1 MEFPSP
7 ACLGASPQ
15 GTTIASPMGMNI
27 VARSLTPIAAVLP
40 FLVAAAPAPASAGP
54 PTDQLRSR
62 VERVSSAL
70 EDPGLRGESNAAR
83 RLAEIR
89 KVADDIFDFE
99 EMAKRALGR
108 HWEARTP
115 AERDEF
121 VRLFADLLRRTYYGK
136 IERATFAKI
145 MFQGERQQGDD
156 ALVRTVVVLPHGDQL
171 DLDYLLLHGAG
182 DRWRVYD
189 LRFEGISLVAN
200 YRSQFSRIIRTSSY
214 ESLVGRLKSN
224 QAEFATPEDA
234 PRAAR

>member
-1 MEFPSP
+1 M
-7 ACLGASPQ
+7 
-15 GTTIASPMGMNI
+15 
-27 VARSLTPIAAVLP
+27 
-40 FLVAAAPAPASAGP
+40 
-54 PTDQLRSR
+54 
-62 VERVSSAL
+62 
-70 EDPGLRGESNAAR
+70 RGESNAAR

-89 KVADDIFDFE
+89 KIADDIFDFE

>member
-1 MEFPSP
+1 
-7 ACLGASPQ
+7 
-15 GTTIASPMGMNI
+15 MNI
-27 VARSLTPIAAVLP
+27 VARSLAPIAAVLL

-62 VERVSSAL
+62 VDRVSSAL

-83 RLAEIR
+83 RRAEIR
-89 KVADDIFDFE
+89 RIADDIFDFE

-108 HWEARTP
+108 HWEGRTP

-121 VRLFADLLRRTYYGK
+121 VRLFADLLRRTYYGR
-136 IERATFAKI
+136 IERATFEKI
-145 MFQGERQQGDD
+145 MFQGERQEGDD

-171 DLDYLLLHGAG
+171 DLDYLLLQGG
-182 DRWRVYD
+182 GRWRVYD
-189 LRFEGISLVAN
+189 LRFEGISLIAN

-214 ESLVGRLKSN
+214 ESLVARLKSN
-224 QAEFATPEDA
+224 QAEFAGPEDA

>member
-1 MEFPSP
+1 
-7 ACLGASPQ
+7 
-15 GTTIASPMGMNI
+15 MNI
-27 VARSLTPIAAVLP
+27 VASSFAPIAAVLL
-40 FLVAAAPAPASAGP
+40 FLVAAAPAPASAGS

-62 VERVSSAL
+62 IDRVASAL

-83 RLAEIR
+83 RRIEIR
-89 KVADDIFDFE
+89 KIADDIFDFE

-121 VRLFADLLRRTYYGK
+121 VRLFADLLRRTYGK
-136 IERATFAKI
+136 VERATFEKI
-145 MFQGERQQGDD
+145 LFQGERQQGDD

-171 DLDYLLLHGAG
+171 DLDYLLLHGVG
-182 DRWRVYD
+182 GRWKVYD
-189 LRFEGISLVAN
+189 LRFEGVSLIAN

-214 ESLVGRLKSN
+214 ESLVARLKSN
-224 QAEFATPEDA
+224 QAEFAGPEDA

>member
-1 MEFPSP
+1 
-7 ACLGASPQ
+7 
-15 GTTIASPMGMNI
+15 MNI
-27 VARSLTPIAAVLP
+27 VARSLAPIAAVLI

-62 VERVSSAL
+62 VDRVSSAL

-83 RLAEIR
+83 RRAEIR
-89 KVADDIFDFE
+89 RIADDIFDFE

-121 VRLFADLLRRTYYGK
+121 VRLFADLLRRTYYGR
-136 IERATFAKI
+136 IERATFEKI
-145 MFQGERQQGDD
+145 MFQGERQEGDD

-171 DLDYLLLHGAG
+171 DLDYLLLQGG
-182 DRWRVYD
+182 GRWRVYD
-189 LRFEGISLVAN
+189 LRFEGISLIAN

-214 ESLVGRLKSN
+214 ESLVARLKSN
-224 QAEFATPEDA
+224 QAEFAGPEDA

>member
-1 MEFPSP
+1 
-7 ACLGASPQ
+7 
-15 GTTIASPMGMNI
+15 MNI
-27 VARSLTPIAAVLP
+27 VARSLAPIAAVLL

-62 VERVSSAL
+62 VDRVSSAL

-83 RLAEIR
+83 RRAEIR
-89 KVADDIFDFE
+89 RIADDIFDFE

-121 VRLFADLLRRTYYGK
+121 VRLFADLLRRTYYGR
-136 IERATFAKI
+136 IERATFEKI
-145 MFQGERQQGDD
+145 MFQGERQEGDD

-171 DLDYLLLHGAG
+171 DLDYLLLQGG
-182 DRWRVYD
+182 GRWRVYD
-189 LRFEGISLVAN
+189 LRFEGVSLIAN

-214 ESLVGRLKSN
+214 
-224 QAEFATPEDA
+224 
-234 PRAAR
+234 

>member
-1 MEFPSP
+1 
-7 ACLGASPQ
+7 
-15 GTTIASPMGMNI
+15 MNI
-27 VARSLTPIAAVLP
+27 VACSLAPIAAVLL

-62 VERVSSAL
+62 VDRVSSAL

-83 RLAEIR
+83 RRAEIR
-89 KVADDIFDFE
+89 RIADDIFDFE

-121 VRLFADLLRRTYYGK
+121 ARLFADLLRRTYYGR
-136 IERATFAKI
+136 IERATFEKI
-145 MFQGERQQGDD
+145 MFQGERQEGDD

-171 DLDYLLLHGAG
+171 DLDYLLLQGG
-182 DRWRVYD
+182 GRWKVYD
-189 LRFEGISLVAN
+189 LRFEGVSLIAN

-214 ESLVGRLKSN
+214 ESLVARLKSN
-224 QAEFATPEDA
+224 QAEFAGPEDA

>member
-1 MEFPSP
+1 MECPLP
-7 ACLGASPQ
+7 ACLGMSAQ
-15 GTTIASPMGMNI
+15 GTTIAVPRGMNT
-27 VARSLTPIAAVLP
+27 VARSLTPIAAVLL
-40 FLVAAAPAPASAGP
+40 FLAAAAPASAGS

-62 VERVSSAL
+62 INRVASAL

-83 RLAEIR
+83 RRAEIR
-89 KVADDIFDFE
+89 KIADDIFDFE

-136 IERATFAKI
+136 VERATFEKI
-145 MFQGERQQGDD
+145 LFQGERQQGDD

-171 DLDYLLLHGAG
+171 DLDYLLLHGVG
-182 DRWRVYD
+182 GRWRVYD
-189 LRFEGISLVAN
+189 LRFEGVSLIAN

-214 ESLVGRLKSN
+214 ESLVARIKSN
-224 QAEFATPEDA
+224 QAEFAGPEDA

>member
-1 MEFPSP
+1 
-7 ACLGASPQ
+7 
-15 GTTIASPMGMNI
+15 MNI
-27 VARSLTPIAAVLP
+27 VARSLAPIAAVLL

-62 VERVSSAL
+62 VDRVSSAL

-83 RLAEIR
+83 RRAEIR
-89 KVADDIFDFE
+89 RIADDIFDFE

-121 VRLFADLLRRTYYGK
+121 VRLFADLLRRTYYGR
-136 IERATFAKI
+136 IERATFEKI
-145 MFQGERQQGDD
+145 MFQGERQEGDD

-171 DLDYLLLHGAG
+171 DLDYLLLQGG
-182 DRWRVYD
+182 GRWRVYD
-189 LRFEGISLVAN
+189 LRFEGISLIAN

-214 ESLVGRLKSN
+214 ESLVARLKSN
-224 QAEFATPEDA
+224 QAEFAGPEDA

>member
-1 MEFPSP
+1 
-7 ACLGASPQ
+7 
-15 GTTIASPMGMNI
+15 MNI
-27 VARSLTPIAAVLP
+27 VARSLAPIAAVLL

-62 VERVSSAL
+62 VDRVSSAL

-83 RLAEIR
+83 RRAEIR
-89 KVADDIFDFE
+89 RIADDIFDFE

-121 VRLFADLLRRTYYGK
+121 VRLFADLLRRTYYGR
-136 IERATFAKI
+136 IERATFDKI
-145 MFQGERQQGDD
+145 LFQGERQEGDD

-171 DLDYLLLHGAG
+171 DLDYLLLQGG
-182 DRWRVYD
+182 GRWRVYD
-189 LRFEGISLVAN
+189 LRFEGISLIAN

-214 ESLVGRLKSN
+214 ESLVARLKSN
-224 QAEFATPEDA
+224 QAEFAGPEDA

>member
-1 MEFPSP
+1 
-7 ACLGASPQ
+7 
-15 GTTIASPMGMNI
+15 MNI
-27 VARSLTPIAAVLP
+27 VARSLAPIAAVLL

-62 VERVSSAL
+62 VDRVSSAL

-83 RLAEIR
+83 RRAEIR
-89 KVADDIFDFE
+89 RIADDIFDFE

-121 VRLFADLLRRTYYGK
+121 VRLFADLLRRTYYGR
-136 IERATFAKI
+136 IERATFEKI
-145 MFQGERQQGDD
+145 MFQGERQEGDD

-171 DLDYLLLHGAG
+171 DLDYLLLQGG
-182 DRWRVYD
+182 GRWRVYD
-189 LRFEGISLVAN
+189 LRFEGVSLIAN

-214 ESLVGRLKSN
+214 ESLVARLKSN
-224 QAEFATPEDA
+224 QAEFAGPEDA

>member
-1 MEFPSP
+1 
-7 ACLGASPQ
+7 
-15 GTTIASPMGMNI
+15 MNI
-27 VARSLTPIAAVLP
+27 VAGSLAPIAAVLL
-40 FLVAAAPAPASAGP
+40 FLVAVAPAPASAGS

-62 VERVSSAL
+62 IDRVASAL

-83 RLAEIR
+83 RRAEIR
-89 KVADDIFDFE
+89 KIADDIFDFE

-136 IERATFAKI
+136 VERATFERI
-145 MFQGERQQGDD
+145 LFQGERQQGDD

-171 DLDYLLLHGAG
+171 DLDYLLLHGVG
-182 DRWRVYD
+182 GRWKVYD
-189 LRFEGISLVAN
+189 LRFEGVSLIAN

-214 ESLVGRLKSN
+214 ESLVARLKSN
-224 QAEFATPEDA
+224 QAEFAGPEDA